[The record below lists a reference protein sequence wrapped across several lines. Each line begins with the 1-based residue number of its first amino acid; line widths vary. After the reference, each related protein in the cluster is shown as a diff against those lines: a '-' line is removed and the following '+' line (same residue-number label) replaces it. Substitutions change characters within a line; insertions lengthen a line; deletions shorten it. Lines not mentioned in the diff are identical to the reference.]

1 MRDNTAEK
9 RVENLLAKLVGFD
22 TTSTLPNRACI
33 DFIRDYL
40 SEHGVSSDII
50 ANDDGTKACLWATIG
65 FSDRPGIVLAGH
77 SDVVSVAGQNWMSPP
92 FALTERDGKL
102 YGRGACDMK
111 AFIACALALVPELM
125 AQKLPQPIHL
135 AFTHDEETDMSGAI
149 RLTDFIRHRNIKPAW
164 VWIGEPTE
172 LRIIDSHKGVAL
184 FTTSITGVP
193 GHSGQPDKGLNAI
206 ELGGQFLSILQRVAQ
221 SKRAAPFRPSRF
233 DPPYT
238 TFNPGIVSGG
248 TAENIIAEH
257 FKLEW
262 QVRAHPG
269 DSLEKIHDTIH
280 ELTQKEI
287 APRFKAFAPRAGMET
302 CTCFDIPPLMP
313 TEDNPGSRAIGR
325 LTGCPETEAVSFA
338 TEGGFFQKLGTHV
351 VVCGPG
357 SIDQAHKA
365 DEFVEKSQ
373 LLSCVDLIRQVVL
386 QVKATPAVSVK
397 MAGSLD
403 SEPKP
408 GS

>member
-1 MRDNTAEK
+1 MPDKTAES
-9 RVENLLAKLVGFD
+9 RVQDLLARLVGFD

-40 SEHGVSSDII
+40 ASYGVVSDIV
-50 ANDDGTKACLWATIG
+50 AKDDGSKACLWATLG
-65 FSDRPGIVLAGH
+65 ASDKPGIVLAGH
-77 SDVVSVAGQNWMSPP
+77 SDVVPVEGQNWTSPP
-92 FALTERDGKL
+92 FTLTEREGRL
-102 YGRGACDMK
+102 YGRGSCDMK
-111 AFIACALALVPELM
+111 AFIACALALVPELVT
-125 AQKLPQPIHL
+125 QTLRQPLHL
-135 AFTHDEETDMSGAI
+135 AFTHDEETDMSGAV
-149 RLTDFIRHRNIKPAW
+149 RLTDFIRGRNIVPAW

-184 FTTSITGVP
+184 YATEITGIP

-221 SKRAAPFRPSRF
+221 KKRAEPYRPSRF

-257 FKLEW
+257 FKLDW

-269 DSLEKIHDTIH
+269 DDMHNIHAAID
-280 ELTQKEI
+280 ELTHAEI
-287 APRFKAFAPRAGMET
+287 TPRFKAFAPHAGMKT

-313 TEDNPGSRAIGR
+313 TQDNPGSNLLGR
-325 LTGCPETEAVSFA
+325 LTGQPETIAVSFA

-365 DEFVEKSQ
+365 DEFVEKTQ
-373 LLSCVDLIRQVVL
+373 LFSCVDLIRQVL
-386 QVKATPAVSVK
+386 LSPGHAPAASWKATSA
-397 MAGSLD
+397 LD
-403 SEPKP
+403 SGIKP
-408 GS
+408 TP